1 MQVYLG
7 SYYINDF
14 NQFGRTFRVI
24 AQADQRYR
32 GRHDDVLLLKTRNAD
47 GETVLLGSILSL
59 KESFGANMATRYN
72 GYPRADINGR
82 SEECRGGKGWCR
94 TGESG
99 WPTQK

>member
-32 GRHDDVLLLKTRNAD
+32 GRPDDVPLLKTRNAD
-47 GETVLLGSILSL
+47 GEMVPL
-59 KESFGANMATRYN
+59 
-72 GYPRADINGR
+72 GR
-82 SEECRGGKGWCR
+82 SEEHTSELQSLMRISSAVFCLKKKKTPSKDSKANISTLQTYRSHR
-94 TGESG
+94 SSR
-99 WPTQK
+99 

>member
-32 GRHDDVLLLKTRNAD
+32 GRPDDVLLLKTRNAD
-47 GETVLLGSILSL
+47 GEMVPLGSIMSL

-72 GYPRADINGR
+72 DYPKSAAR
-82 SEECRGGKGWCR
+82 SVGQEWVSPCR
-94 TGESG
+94 TRGARD
-99 WPTQK
+99 T